1 MQLKLKT
8 LLLCW
13 LIAPLLVE
21 AQSADSLS
29 VDDCIR
35 LALEYSP
42 QQQRIGTAGQ
52 IRDLQLDNLSSNNLP
67 RISLGAQASWQS
79 EVFGIP
85 VESPLFKV
93 PEVPKDQYKVTAD
106 LSQRLWDGRL
116 NRHLEAQRNSEAQL
130 VSAQVAA
137 DLQPLREQVVELYF
151 RLLLLEE
158 NDAIFQSNIR
168 ELQAR
173 LKQVEGAVREGTA
186 LRTAA
191 DQVRMQLLKT
201 EQQILALRSDY
212 NALSGTLNLLL
223 GRPAEALLQLR
234 RSPTPVLPA
243 DYAANTARPEFAL
256 LQQQREAIA
265 IGEKVLDARAQPRVE
280 AFWQGG
286 LGRPNPFNMFETGFQ
301 PFMIV
306 GLRAQWTPWDWG
318 NRKREHQIMAL
329 QAKNLQTQEAALLQR
344 LQTGRWK
351 DYSETA
357 KYLYLIEQDDA
368 MIALQ
373 SDILRRAEAQVQN
386 GIMTETDYLAQMN
399 LLNQARLA
407 RSLHRIQAAQAQT
420 LWRIR

>member
-1 MQLKLKT
+1 
-8 LLLCW
+8 
-13 LIAPLLVE
+13 
-21 AQSADSLS
+21 
-29 VDDCIR
+29 
-35 LALEYSP
+35 
-42 QQQRIGTAGQ
+42 
-52 IRDLQLDNLSSNNLP
+52 
-67 RISLGAQASWQS
+67 
-79 EVFGIP
+79 
-85 VESPLFKV
+85 
-93 PEVPKDQYKVTAD
+93 
-106 LSQRLWDGRL
+106 
-116 NRHLEAQRNSEAQL
+116 
-130 VSAQVAA
+130 
-137 DLQPLREQVVELYF
+137 
-151 RLLLLEE
+151 
-158 NDAIFQSNIR
+158 
-168 ELQAR
+168 LQAR
-173 LKQVEGAVREGTA
+173 LKQAEGAVREGTA

-234 RSPTPVLPA
+234 RSPTPALPP

-256 LQQQREAIA
+256 LQQQREAIV